1 MDNLPKKKSVKQITN
16 KKILKSL
23 SLLMLLAGGLIVL
36 YVFFPLLSWQFY
48 FASTFDSQDI
58 AIPIPKTTVVAS
70 NNLGNLITDAA
81 NSFSGIDY
89 TNANNWFPNY
99 KFQKGGS
106 VRMQFYSIS
115 IPKLNIKN
123 AIVSTND
130 TDLSKHLV
138 NYFGTSL
145 PPQKGNAVVFGH
157 STLPQ
162 LYEEKDYKTVFT
174 NLYKLSQGDEIIV
187 NSSSSLYKYKVES
200 ITVVDPENT
209 TVLEQNYDDSFITLV
224 TCTPPGTIWKRLVV
238 KARIEKV

>member
-1 MDNLPKKKSVKQITN
+1 MDKLPKKKEKIKN
-16 KKILKSL
+16 KKVLRVFSFLIF
-23 SLLMLLAGGLIVL
+23 ATGVGIVL
-36 YVFFPLLSWQFY
+36 YVFFPLISWQIY
-48 FASTFDSQDI
+48 FAGTFDSQDI
-58 AIPIPKTTVVAS
+58 AIPIPKTTVVSSGNLGSLVANAS
-70 NNLGNLITDAA
+70 NA
-81 NSFSGIDY
+81 FSGIDY
-89 TNANNWFPNY
+89 TNASNWFPNY
-99 KFQKGGS
+99 KFQKNGS
-106 VRMQFYSIS
+106 VKMQFYSIS

-123 AIVSTND
+123 ASVSTND

-145 PPQKGNAVVFGH
+145 PPEKGNAVVFGH

-162 LYEEKDYKTVFT
+162 LYDAKDYKTVFT

-187 NSSSSLYKYKVES
+187 NSSNSLYKYKVES
-200 ITVVDPENT
+200 ITVVDPDNT